1 MRISACYIVKN
12 EAENLKRSLSSIQG
26 QVDEVVVVDTG
37 STDQT
42 VSVAEDFEARIYS
55 FAWQDDFASA
65 RNYALSKIT
74 GDWIVLLDADEYFSV
89 GASCNLREIIR
100 AYGESSCNGLLVK
113 MDNIDSSSGEL
124 LDSFYQLRLV
134 RRQPGLAY
142 QGRIHEELLRDGK
155 SLDNLYKVSPDLLRI
170 VHTGYSRALSKAKA
184 VRNLQILRADIAD
197 GRPEQELYRYLCD
210 CYDGLGDQEKALE
223 YAWLDVR
230 QGRRA
235 VSYGS
240 QCHRKLL
247 KHYAGRTDSISVH
260 KRLKL
265 AALTVKDFPEVPDFH
280 AEYGECLAQFYCY
293 QEAAEQLQQALNLY
307 DGYDGLEPCLLTEEA
322 IRQIR
327 SRGAFFSD
335 MARKAAELRV
345 SACLIAR
352 NEAENIV
359 RWLENVSN
367 FADEIVVVDTGS
379 QDETCAMVEQ
389 RLGKCYHYCWQNDFA
404 AAKNE
409 ALAKAT
415 GEWIVFTDADEWFA
429 SPQSVRGYLAF
440 LQENNSS
447 ANAVL
452 VPLENIDIDNNN
464 HVLDRGS
471 VVRLFRNGI
480 GLGYTGAVHEQLTL
494 NGKDDTGVVYHHADA
509 ALRLQHAGYSAR
521 YIQAKLQ
528 RNLCLLQK
536 ETCKAASVE
545 KYYYFLAET
554 YFALG
559 YTAKALDNALLAIQA
574 EFQPVGNEPGKIFII
589 ALEAM
594 QELGYGAEDKL
605 AVAGAGLAA
614 CPGCYQLYGYKG
626 VALMELERWQVALP
640 CIEQAGERYDVTGSQ
655 SDEFLWRLQVAK
667 AVCQKRTGQQIAARD
682 SLLNVLKE
690 NKWYEEAIVALSEL
704 YADDEYE
711 ALLDYFMAKYTADEY
726 EALLGILELNG
737 FYTLSRRL
745 GELTGNV
752 AIVPEWEKRWY
763 QGLLTKKTDGLQE
776 QMLLYLIGGLQQL
789 FVALLGRRLNFADA
803 MVKKQLVLLPGALQN
818 LVRLYHGRQDV
829 AVPLY
834 EDYVSM
840 LDAVVTYGDEA
851 MARKYLALSK
861 EYFST
866 ENVLKIV
873 FTLQEWDAAV
883 LAGELYLWL
892 ADNAKELPA
901 DFWFSYGVFCYSIGE
916 YGEAVK
922 VLDYAQR
929 MGCIKTELAA
939 YSAWSR
945 EAVQT

>member
-26 QVDEVVVVDTG
+26 QVDEVIVVDTG

-100 AYGESSCNGLLVK
+100 AYDESSCNGLLVK
-113 MDNIDSSSGEL
+113 MDNIDAASGEL
-124 LDSFYQLRLV
+124 LDSFFQLRLV
-134 RRQPGLAY
+134 KRQPGLAY

-210 CYDGLGDQEKALE
+210 CYDGLGEQEKAME

-265 AALTVKDFPEVPDFH
+265 AAMTVKDFPEVPDFH

-293 QEAAEQLQQALNLY
+293 QEASEELRQALSLY

-322 IRQIR
+322 VRQIR

-415 GEWIVFTDADEWFA
+415 GEWIVFTDADEWFD

-464 HVLDRGS
+464 NILDRAS

-480 GLGYTGAVHEQLTL
+480 GLRYTGAVHEQLTL

-536 ETCKAASVE
+536 EMCKAASVE

-559 YTAKALDNALLAIQA
+559 YADKALDNALLAIQA
-574 EFQPVGNEPGKIFII
+574 ELQPVGNEPGKIFII

-594 QELGYGAEDKL
+594 QELGYGADDKL
-605 AVAGAGLAA
+605 AVAGAGLAG
-614 CPGCYQLYGYKG
+614 CPGVGQLYGYKCF
-626 VALMELERWQVALP
+626 ALMEQERWQEALLSL
-640 CIEQAGERYDVTGSQ
+640 EQADERYDVAYSQ

-704 YADDEYE
+704 YATDEYE

-929 MGCIKTELAA
+929 MGCTKTELAA